1 MLPSFRAE
9 VMNEAEMFS
18 PSNGSYH
25 YGFPTPLSVS
35 CFGTRFTNSLW
46 CGKLDAEMRTTLHAC
61 RRLFMHFEMGI
72 RFPSLVKRTD
82 KDLYIILLHHLL
94 SFRYSTSD
102 NDMNE
107 PLRRTLFLYTYMRI
121 WNFGS
126 FPVTRYI
133 TNGLKE
139 SLIARLAYFQTTAP
153 DLLLWI
159 LAIGSLASQGYESHQ
174 WFVGTLRDLTI
185 HLNLTE
191 WDAVR
196 SILVESFY
204 SDRPGHGTGEDLWNE
219 VMAPSPMYIAPRV
232 SESTLQM
239 TSTR

>member
-1 MLPSFRAE
+1 
-9 VMNEAEMFS
+9 
-18 PSNGSYH
+18 
-25 YGFPTPLSVS
+25 
-35 CFGTRFTNSLW
+35 
-46 CGKLDAEMRTTLHAC
+46 
-61 RRLFMHFEMGI
+61 
-72 RFPSLVKRTD
+72 
-82 KDLYIILLHHLL
+82 
-94 SFRYSTSD
+94 
-102 NDMNE
+102 
-107 PLRRTLFLYTYMRI
+107 MRI
-121 WNFGS
+121 WNFGT

-159 LAIGSLASQGYESHQ
+159 LAIGSLASQGYESHE
-174 WFVGTLRDLTI
+174 WFVGTLRDLTT

-196 SILVESFY
+196 SILVEFFY
-204 SDRPGHGTGEDLWNE
+204 SNRPGYGTGEDLWNE